1 MLRAWEAGPHLEARL
16 EYWPLQMDGDFL
28 PGIGRAFTRHL
39 QMLVAH
45 CS

>member
-1 MLRAWEAGPHLEARL
+1 MLRAWEAGPHLDARL
-16 EYWPLQMDGDFL
+16 EYRPAYMDTDFVV
-28 PGIGRAFTRHL
+28 GIGRVFERHL